1 MLVKTVNTRKEKD
14 LIIFETI
21 LNRLAKA
28 LFIIRFNDTTVIQ
41 LQCTQLSRRQ
51 IAANHMTHG
60 LVRRGTRSVLA
71 SDNLLNA
78 FFDDLIL
85 MPQLVLHFLK
95 SARVHLANGVTLQIV
110 VVYYRSC
117 PLVRHAPTHRE
128 CR

>member
-28 LFIIRFNDTTVIQ
+28 LFIIRFNDTTVVQ

-51 IAANHMTHG
+51 IAANQLT
-60 LVRRGTRSVLA
+60 
-71 SDNLLNA
+71 A

-110 VVYYRSC
+110 VVYSVID
-117 PLVRHAPTHRE
+117 LVLL
-128 CR
+128 